1 MSQTRD
7 LARLEALLF
16 VAGDPVAVEE
26 LARLLDKTEEEV
38 GGLLEQLKR
47 RYQRDPMSGLV
58 LRELEG
64 AAALASSPEHK
75 DLMEA
80 FYGKMRDQKLT
91 DAAYETLA
99 VIAYNAPATRAE
111 IETVRGVDS
120 DSVVARLIERGLVRE
135 VGVLDAPGRPALL
148 DVTEQFL
155 LDFGLKSTKE
165 LPPVDLL
172 MYDTVTR
179 ITEGAPGDPAHRAA
193 PRPLVIAIDGPSG
206 SGKSTVARLLSE
218 HLGILTLDT
227 GAMYRALGYKAL
239 GLGIE
244 PSDAEAVRV
253 MLASTSMEID
263 LSDRVQKT
271 LVDGEDLSPYIRTPE
286 VAKAASDISTLPVCR
301 DYCVRIQ
308 RELGKRQALILEG
321 RDIGTY
327 VFPDAP
333 VKFFITASAEA
344 RAQRRL
350 KDLEKTGIETS
361 MAEVLQEMEERDRQD
376 AERELAPARRAEDAI
391 LIDSSRMSAAEVVDA
406 MIDVIRQKEREQ
418 PMWRKAPGE
427 QTP

>member
-1 MSQTRD
+1 MTESQD
-7 LARLEALLF
+7 MARLEALLF
-16 VAGDPVAVEE
+16 VAGDPVKLDE
-26 LARLLDKTEEEV
+26 LASLLDKTEEEV
-38 GGLLEQLKR
+38 EALLEQLTR
-47 RYQRDPMSGLV
+47 RYQRDPQSGLI

-64 AAALASSPEHK
+64 AAALASAPEQAE
-75 DLMEA
+75 LVEA
-80 FYGKMRDQKLT
+80 FYGKVREQKLT

-155 LDFGLKSTKE
+155 LDFGLKSTRE
-165 LPPVDLL
+165 LPAVDLL

-179 ITEGAPGDPAHRAA
+179 FTEGEKDMHSQAA
-193 PRPLVIAIDGPSG
+193 PKPLVIAIDGPSG

-239 GLGIE
+239 RSGIQ
-244 PSDAEAVRV
+244 PSDGEAVRV
-253 MLASTSMEID
+253 MLASTVMEID

-271 LVDGEDLSPYIRTPE
+271 LVDGEDMTPYIRTPE
-286 VAKAASDISTLPVCR
+286 ASKAASDISVLPVCR

-308 RELGKRQALILEG
+308 RELGQRQALILEG

-333 VKFFITASAEA
+333 VKFFITASPQA

-350 KDLEKTGIETS
+350 KDLEKAGVETS
-361 MAEVLQEMEERDRQD
+361 LEEVMQEMEKRDRQD
-376 AERELAPARRAEDAI
+376 AERELAPTKRAPDAI
-391 LIDSSRMSAAEVVDA
+391 HIDSSGMTAAEVVQA
-406 MIDVIRQKEREQ
+406 MIDVIRQKERQQ
-418 PMWRKAPGE
+418 PGWTSQSGDGT
-427 QTP
+427 Q

>member
-1 MSQTRD
+1 MSQAQD
-7 LARLEALLF
+7 MARLEALLF
-16 VAGDPVAVEE
+16 VAGDPLAIEE
-26 LARLLDKTEEEV
+26 LARLLEKTEEEV
-38 GGLLEQLKR
+38 EGLLEQLKR
-47 RYQRDPMSGLV
+47 RYQRDQLSGLV

-64 AAALASSPEHK
+64 AAALATAPEHK
-75 DLMEA
+75 ELIEA
-80 FYGKMRDQKLT
+80 FYGKTRDQKLT

-135 VGVLDAPGRPALL
+135 VGVLDAPGRPVLL

-172 MYDTVTR
+172 MYDTVIR
-179 ITEGAPGDPAHRAA
+179 ITESAPGDTARRVA

-206 SGKSTVARLLSE
+206 SGKSTVARFLSE

-239 GLGIE
+239 RSGIE

-253 MLASTSMEID
+253 MLASTTMEID

-271 LVDGEDLSPYIRTPE
+271 LVDGEDMSPYIRTPE
-286 VAKAASDISTLPVCR
+286 ASKAASDISTLPVCR

-333 VKFFITASAEA
+333 VKFFVTASAEA

-350 KDLEKTGIETS
+350 KDLEKAGIETS
-361 MAEVLQEMEERDRQD
+361 MEEVLSEMEERDRQD
-376 AERELAPARRAEDAI
+376 AERELAPTKRAEDAI

-418 PMWRKAPGE
+418 PMWRTTPGVQAE
-427 QTP
+427 